1 MSIGISDAKKT
12 RAEFETAL
20 KLDHQNI
27 LRVLHVFRYQETE
40 IFRNT
45 RILQNWTVIVMEKH
59 EKNIGELTSEER
71 RDIPDLLQDI
81 QGLVLNRII
90 NIKINY
96 TLC

>member
-59 EKNIGELTSEER
+59 EKNIGELKIEQR
-71 RDIPDLLQDI
+71 IHLPDLFQD
-81 QGLVLNRII
+81 VLG
-90 NIKINY
+90 KV
-96 TLC
+96 